1 MEPILFAKL
10 SVFPVLALNLMTI
23 YELKNGERYGESLIV
38 NIASAVF
45 ISLFLILN

>member
-10 SVFPVLALNLMTI
+10 SVFPVLALNLITI
-23 YELKNGERYGESLIV
+23 YELKNGERHEESLIV